1 MMLPKLV
8 AELWESSTT
17 HSVYEI
23 HGAGFQSSVRG
34 AGFQSSAI
42 DTVQVLR
49 NHSQWS
55 INQSIPMGSADYKAR
70 SVLVNPTSLDGELGG
85 GTSYVSCLAMFLRNI
100 VRHDVFPFN
109 LLTGYN

>member
-1 MMLPKLV
+1 MDFSSLSLFRIKFMCIVIFTLIMMLPKLV

-17 HSVYEI
+17 HSVDVI
-23 HGAGFQSSVRG
+23 RG

-55 INQSIPMGSADYKAR
+55 INQSIPLGSADYTAR
-70 SVLVNPTSLDGELGG
+70 SVLVNPTSLDGERGG
-85 GTSYVSCLAMFLRNI
+85 GTS
-100 VRHDVFPFN
+100 
-109 LLTGYN
+109 